1 MDTAMVFVKTEK
13 GHEEIDRRTYHLGFK
28 LRTALIVVD
37 GENDVEALLPKIPGD
52 GVTLIQELWREGFIG
67 PIGSE
72 GAAPVA
78 PVVRSSAAEAVDHGD
93 FDLETAKRSAVK
105 AIEAILGPNGESLAI
120 AIERTKSRADFVAQA
135 QKTREIMRAMGGQR
149 RADEFWSKTGL

>member
-37 GENDVEALLPKIPGD
+37 GENDVETLLPKIPGD
-52 GVTLIQELWREGFIG
+52 GVALIGELWREGFIAPVG
-67 PIGSE
+67 PE
-72 GAAPVA
+72 GAAQVA
-78 PVVRSSAAEAVDHGD
+78 RSSTADPANSEN
-93 FDLETAKRSAVK
+93 FDLDTAKRSAVK
-105 AIEAILGPNGESLAI
+105 AIEAILGPNGESLAL
-120 AIERTKSRADFVAQA
+120 AIERTKSRSDFVTQA
-135 QKTREIMRAMGGQR
+135 QKTREIVRAMGGQR